1 MNAQLKYLILNV
13 EKIWLFEPVA
23 LVNLFSKYQ
32 HLRNMPHQL
41 PHAKSTIDCPSEE
54 DLYFAK
60 MQAPWAW
67 SFE

>member
-13 EKIWLFEPVA
+13 EKIWLFESIA
-23 LVNLFSKYQ
+23 LVFEFQ
-32 HLRNMPHQL
+32 HLCNMPHQL
-41 PHAKSTIDCPSEE
+41 PHAKSTIACPSEE
-54 DLYFAK
+54 DLYFAT